1 MVGAKDIDALHTW
14 DTRPRF
20 TFINIFLTVLAYKK
34 NRPVVQIIYFEIQYM
49 FNIPLFGYLHSHSI
63 LLKF

>member
-20 TFINIFLTVLAYKK
+20 TLINIFLTVLAYRK
-34 NRPVVQIIYFEIQYM
+34 NRPIDQIIYFEIQYM
-49 FNIPLFGYLHSHSI
+49 FNTPLFSYLHFHFI
-63 LLKF
+63 LLKI